1 MSLISSLLFLID
13 FGGYESFVKFYFIK
27 LRMRNFYLP
36 KTISSSLGLALKT
49 PKTITLGDIC
59 KSTRTSRKKSFML
72 RSTTTKVNDR
82 LHIKS
87 HTWAVSKCWYFC
99 VYVNKSTARTT
110 QIKFKYYLT
119 DQV

>member
-36 KTISSSLGLALKT
+36 KTISSILGLALKT

-59 KSTRTSRKKSFML
+59 KSTRTSRKKSFILRLMTDFILKATLGLCQML
-72 RSTTTKVNDR
+72 VFLCICK
-82 LHIKS
+82 
-87 HTWAVSKCWYFC
+87 
-99 VYVNKSTARTT
+99 
-110 QIKFKYYLT
+110 
-119 DQV
+119 